1 MDSIVLITA
10 GVILALAAFRGY
22 RAGMV
27 RMVLAIVTLIV
38 TVVLTGL
45 LLRPVSLLVKEN
57 TSLYDNIQTSVLEVI
72 DEYDI
77 SDSES
82 LKNLPF
88 PEYVLDNIDT
98 VPDAVDDFKM
108 MTARAVTDQIFHAL
122 IYVCLNIVIYVILRI
137 IMGAFNVV
145 TRLPVVKELNKLAG
159 FLLGLAEGIIFL
171 WLLCLLLQA
180 CGSEE
185 WAQEIFVQIN
195 ESSLLSWI
203 YNHNMVADF
212 LGKLV

>member
-82 LKNLPF
+82 LKDLPF

-203 YNHNMVADF
+203 YNHNVVADF